1 MSHLVST
8 DLNDALLQPYAPK
21 YLADVEAWIVEQ
33 AEAVGV
39 LEADIL
45 VTLGNRAKRAAV
57 YQLAIFTCLGE
68 GGQNQLAFGA
78 DGKDAFMLK
87 LKVYQDMQAGVL
99 PTLGAADWSGT
110 TEESGQTP
118 SILCP
123 SLYRA

>member
-8 DLNDALLQPYAPK
+8 DLHDSLLQPYAPT

-45 VTLGNRAKRAAV
+45 ATLGNRAKRAAV
-57 YQLAIFTCLGE
+57 YQLAIFICLGE
-68 GGQNQLAFGA
+68 MGQNQHGFGA
-78 DGKDAFMLK
+78 DGKDAFAIK
-87 LKVYQDMQAGVL
+87 LKAYQDMQAGVL

-110 TEESGQTP
+110 TEDAGQTP
-118 SILCP
+118 SNLCP
-123 SLYRA
+123 RLYRA